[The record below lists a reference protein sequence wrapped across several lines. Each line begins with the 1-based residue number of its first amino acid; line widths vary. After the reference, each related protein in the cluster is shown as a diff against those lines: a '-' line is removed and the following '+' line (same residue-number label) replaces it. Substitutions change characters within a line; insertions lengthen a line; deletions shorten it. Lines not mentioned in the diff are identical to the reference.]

1 VTPHQKLGCL
11 LTQME
16 IKYREDK
23 DQLVL
28 AFDMDH
34 YQDRDGDRM
43 LMLSLKDFP
52 GAQLINVEAPY
63 LYTLPENRR
72 DRFAEAALAVQW
84 RVKFLRYA
92 LDEEDGEV
100 RVVAE
105 VPYTEDH
112 YVTHRQMRRALLA
125 FTGLIDKYHPYLLS
139 VIETNRSDTRQLP

>member
-1 VTPHQKLGCL
+1 
-11 LTQME
+11 ME

-23 DQLVL
+23 DRLSL
-28 AFDMDH
+28 AFDMEQYH
-34 YQDRDGDRM
+34 DRDGDRM
-43 LMLSLKDFP
+43 LLLSLKDFP
-52 GAQLINVEAPY
+52 DAQLISVEASH

-72 DRFAEAALAVQW
+72 DRFAEAALAVQY

-112 YVTHRQMRRALLA
+112 YVTQRQIRRALLA
-125 FTGLIDKYHPYLLS
+125 FTGLIDAYHPYLLS
-139 VIETNRSDTRQLP
+139 VIETNRSDSKQLP